1 MSDEGTPMATAATTG
16 PATQPGPIPNVPRR
30 GVASWVMFEWAAQ
43 PFYTLIVTFLF
54 GPYFVNVVVGDK
66 AAGQAM
72 WGNAAALAGILI
84 AVGSPILGAVADV
97 RGQRKPWLAIFVVIM
112 AACMAALWFAV
123 PGAKGGTLW
132 LVLAAF
138 IIASAVAEFA
148 VVFFNAMMPTLVPR
162 DQLGKLSGISWAVG
176 YLGGLFALILMA
188 GFIAID
194 ASTGKTLFGFAP
206 VINLNA
212 ALHESDR
219 LVGPLCALWLI
230 IFAIPM
236 FLFTPDAPRNVAAG
250 TVRDGLKS
258 FWQTVKDLPQ
268 HPEILVFLLA
278 RMSFSD
284 GMSAIFVFGG
294 IYGAGVFDWGL
305 REQGMF
311 GIIVVLVGAIGAFL
325 GGFVDDRIGAKRVI
339 MGALLVVIISAIGIL
354 SVDKT
359 HVFFTQVVAVKVPGS
374 APFSSTGE
382 QVFLMFAILLG
393 LVSAPVQA
401 SSRSLIARIAPADK
415 ITQFFGLFAFS
426 GKATA
431 FAAPLLVGVVTA
443 ASGDQRI
450 GMASILI
457 FLILGLILMAF
468 VRERR

>member
-1 MSDEGTPMATAATTG
+1 MATTRTSSAG
-16 PATQPGPIPNVPRR
+16 PQPGLIPNVPRR
-30 GVASWVMFEWAAQ
+30 AVASWVLFEWAAQ

-72 WGNAAALAGILI
+72 WGNAAAVAGVLI

-97 RGQRKPWLAIFVVIM
+97 RGQRKPWLAIFVLIM
-112 AACMAALWFAV
+112 AAGMAMLWFAV
-123 PGAKGGTLW
+123 PGAKGSSLW

-138 IIASAVAEFA
+138 VITSAVAEFA

-162 DQLGKLSGISWAVG
+162 DQLGKLSGISWSVG
-176 YLGGLFALILMA
+176 YLGGLLALILMA
-188 GFIAID
+188 GFIATD
-194 ASTGKTLFGFAP
+194 PSTGKTLFGLAP
-206 VINLNA
+206 AIKLDTL
-212 ALHESDR
+212 LHEGDR
-219 LVGPLCALWLI
+219 LVGPFCALWLI
-230 IFAIPM
+230 LFALPM
-236 FLFTPDAPRNVAAG
+236 FIFTPDAPRHAVTG
-250 TVRDGLKS
+250 TVAEGLAS
-258 FWQTVKDLPQ
+258 FWQTIKDLPK
-268 HPEILVFLLA
+268 HPEILTFLLA

-325 GGFVDDRIGAKRVI
+325 GGFIDDRIGAKRVI
-339 MGALLVVIISAIGIL
+339 MLCLLVVIASAIGIL

-359 HVFFTQVVAVKVPGS
+359 HVLFTQAVAAKVPGS

-431 FAAPLLVGVVTA
+431 FAAPLLVGFVTTTYA
-443 ASGDQRI
+443 DQRI
-450 GMASILI
+450 GMASILV
-457 FLILGLILMAF
+457 FLILGLVLMAF